1 MIHIAVDVGG
11 TRMRAASYQS
21 SSLKPIKLSRINT
34 KQPESTPLE
43 RMLELITT
51 VWPEGESIAGIGV
64 AVPGPLDPFKGKIIA
79 APNIPNWENLPLC
92 QILED
97 RFKVPIVLGNDANVA
112 ALGECKFGAGMG
124 HHHLIYLTVSTGIGS
139 GVIID
144 DKLLLGASGFASELG
159 HVTVIRNGPLCPC
172 GQLGHLEAVAS
183 GTAIALWVEG
193 ELDQGAPSTLLPGK
207 RLTAKEISAAAQ
219 NGDSLAKAAMV
230 RAGEFIG
237 QAIADFL
244 HIFNPSIVIMGGGV
258 SQSGRLLLEP
268 VKSSM
273 QKHVMNSRFLDNLLL
288 TTASLGDEAGLM
300 GALALAREMHTKD
313 S

>member
-51 VWPEGESIAGIGV
+51 VWPEGESIAGLGV
-64 AVPGPLDPFKGKIIA
+64 AVPGPLDPFEGKIID
-79 APNIPNWENLPLC
+79 APNIPNWENLPLR

-97 RFKVPIVLGNDANVA
+97 RFKVPVVLGNDANSA

-159 HVTVIRNGPLCPC
+159 HVTVLRDGPLCPC

-183 GTAIALWVEG
+183 GTAIARWVEG
-193 ELDQGAPSTLLPGK
+193 ELDQDAPSTLLPGK
-207 RLTAKEISAAAQ
+207 RLTAIEISAAAQ
-219 NGDSLAKAAMV
+219 NGDPLAKAAIV

-244 HIFNPSIVIMGGGV
+244 HVFNPSIVIIGGGV

-273 QKHVMNSRFLDNLLL
+273 QKHVMNSHFLDNLLL

-300 GALALAREMHTKD
+300 GALVLAREMHTKE